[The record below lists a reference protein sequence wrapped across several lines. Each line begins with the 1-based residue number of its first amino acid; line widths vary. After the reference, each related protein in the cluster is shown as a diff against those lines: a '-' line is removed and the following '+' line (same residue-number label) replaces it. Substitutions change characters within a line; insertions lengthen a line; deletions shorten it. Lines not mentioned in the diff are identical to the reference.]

1 MQPQSD
7 TSERGSIREALQLV
21 EEHRCV
27 SLVAG
32 NLDAV
37 ERLLDTELVYVHSTG
52 RRDTKESL
60 LRFLGKTTYLKI
72 GHQFRSICEVGDLA
86 VAQGVMSL
94 RILRDGAE
102 REVASNTTSVW
113 RHKDGA
119 WLLRSFEGIAAQPIA
134 EQH

>member
-7 TSERGSIREALQLV
+7 TTGPGSTREALQLV

-32 NLDAV
+32 NLEAV
-37 ERLLDTELVYVHSTG
+37 ERLLDDELVYVHSTG

-60 LRFLGKTTYLKI
+60 LRFLGKTTYLAI
-72 GHQFRSICEVGDLA
+72 DHQFGSIREVGDLA

-94 RILRDGAE
+94 RVLRDRAE

-113 RHKDGA
+113 RHHDGA
-119 WLLRSFEGIAAQPIA
+119 WLLRSFEGIAAQPIT